1 MAKSADP
8 EASAARDVVIDLTDP
23 SSSQPTTDWTIDLTD
38 GRGAQ
43 RPRPQAL
50 TFGMTPRA
58 LLVLVNALN
67 VLDATLTIIWIELRM
82 AVEANPVVDAMGFP
96 AKVLG
101 VAVGSYVVY
110 RLAPR
115 WLAVPAVA
123 LSGVCVYH
131 IAGAMWT
138 LGAL

>member
-23 SSSQPTTDWTIDLTD
+23 SSSQPTDWTIDLTD

-50 TFGMTPRA
+50 AFGMTPRA

-123 LSGVCVYH
+123 LSRVCVYH